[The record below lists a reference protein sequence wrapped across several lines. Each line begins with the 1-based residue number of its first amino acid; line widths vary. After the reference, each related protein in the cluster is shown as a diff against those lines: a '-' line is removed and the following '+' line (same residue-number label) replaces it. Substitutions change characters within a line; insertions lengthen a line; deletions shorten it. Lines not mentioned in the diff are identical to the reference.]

1 MQLSR
6 KGRKAIESKPCA
18 PGKGTQ
24 RTRKI
29 IRVDT
34 RPGEWV
40 TEARDMVSRCWSP
53 TQSRQASLAGW
64 DMFGPDKMSA
74 KACSTLMRG
83 LHMLN
88 SPKAGGREVCCC
100 GCGFPTTSFG
110 ACHSQI
116 QWMLW
121 PHSLHGPAQLWIW
134 CRPAWRM
141 DTARGCRSYL
151 VLGHGPGRV
160 VPAIEG
166 IPQAMS
172 PELPRPCQW
181 LLHQSQSLTMCLESV
196 RVLPPPRNDSTTVR
210 R

>member
-6 KGRKAIESKPCA
+6 NGRKAIESKPCA

-40 TEARDMVSRCWSP
+40 TEARDRVSRCWSR

-64 DMFGPDKMSA
+64 DMFGPDKMSG

-88 SPKAGGREVCCC
+88 SPKAGGRERSAVVAA
-100 GCGFPTTSFG
+100 GFP
-110 ACHSQI
+110 Q
-116 QWMLW
+116 
-121 PHSLHGPAQLWIW
+121 PASVW
-134 CRPAWRM
+134 CM
-141 DTARGCRSYL
+141 
-151 VLGHGPGRV
+151 
-160 VPAIEG
+160 
-166 IPQAMS
+166 PQSS
-172 PELPRPCQW
+172 PVNALTPLSPRPSTALDLVQT
-181 LLHQSQSLTMCLESV
+181 SLEDGHWGDAEAT
-196 RVLPPPRNDSTTVR
+196 
-210 R
+210 

>member
-40 TEARDMVSRCWSP
+40 TEARDRVSRCWSP

-100 GCGFPTTSFG
+100 GCGFPTTSLCLVHATVKSSECSDPTLSTAQHSSGSG
-110 ACHSQI
+110 ADQ
-116 QWMLW
+116 
-121 PHSLHGPAQLWIW
+121 PGGRTP
-134 CRPAWRM
+134 
-141 DTARGCRSYL
+141 RGDAE
-151 VLGHGPGRV
+151 
-160 VPAIEG
+160 AI
-166 IPQAMS
+166 
-172 PELPRPCQW
+172 
-181 LLHQSQSLTMCLESV
+181 
-196 RVLPPPRNDSTTVR
+196 
-210 R
+210 